1 MSTMS
6 THRTTSTK
14 SETIMASQNSLMNNL
29 PWELNTS
36 CSSCG
41 CHRVEK
47 PRGSSVST
55 TRTRSVSTAP
65 TSPNWS
71 EAEWSPVP
79 KLNQEPRPEYTKI
92 ANNLMRAIADYV
104 GHLQNEHL
112 PMPSLE
118 PAAEAHGVL
127 KHHEGVAARKTVVEL
142 AEKIIAMTM
151 DPEMN
156 LLISSLQFHFCSSLK
171 VAIDLKIHQH
181 VPRHG
186 SITSSELAAKV
197 GADENILVRIMR
209 ALIVKHVFYSPTPGT
224 YAHTAM
230 SWCMIKSPDAI
241 DLLGHRLDESFRA
254 SSRQADA
261 LALVNYREPDEA
273 DVKGF
278 NLAFGTTENFWE
290 VLKHDS
296 EEERA
301 QRFNRAMRAVS
312 LNTLDVIP
320 RMYPFDR
327 IRGDGLLVDVG
338 GGLGQVA
345 RAIMGVH
352 RGTGLRSC
360 IVQDAH
366 ADDDAK
372 KQPDVMEANRK
383 LGVELQ
389 KHNFFDQQPVKGASV
404 YFLRHIFHDWPDR
417 ACVKILKQTVEAM
430 GKDSTLLICD
440 QVVDDEASPQATLY
454 DIDMWSLFGG
464 KERNRSE
471 WEALFRSADER
482 LYIKKVW
489 TTAEAPTTILE
500 VCLS

>member
-1 MSTMS
+1 MSTMAL
-6 THRTTSTK
+6 HRTASTK
-14 SETIMASQNSLMNNL
+14 SDTTMACPNGLVKNL
-29 PWELNTS
+29 PLGGNTK
-36 CSSCG
+36 CSACG
-41 CHRVEK
+41 SHRAEK
-47 PRGSSVST
+47 RRASSTSSVST
-55 TRTRSVSTAP
+55 TP
-65 TSPNWS
+65 TSPSFS
-71 EAEWSPVP
+71 EADWSP
-79 KLNQEPRPEYTKI
+79 LHNSSQEPQPEYTKV
-92 ANNLMRAIADYV
+92 ANSLMRAITDYV
-104 GHLQNEHL
+104 GHLQNENL

-118 PAAEAHGVL
+118 PAADAHGVL
-127 KHHEGVAARKTVVEL
+127 KHPEGVAARNAVVEL
-142 AEKIIAMTM
+142 AQRIVAMTM
-151 DPEMN
+151 DPDMN

-171 VAIDLKIHQH
+171 VAIDLKVHEH
-181 VPRHG
+181 VPRRG

-197 GADENILVRIMR
+197 GADESILVRIMR
-209 ALIVKHVFYSPTPGT
+209 ALILKHVFCSPTPGT

-230 SWCMIKSPDAI
+230 SWCMMKSPDAI

-278 NLAFGTTENFWE
+278 SMAFGTTENFWE
-290 VLKHDS
+290 VLGHEG

-345 RAIMGVH
+345 RAIMGAH
-352 RGTGLRSC
+352 RGAGLRSC

-366 ADDDAK
+366 AGDDAK

-389 KHNFFDQQPVKGASV
+389 KHNFFDPQPVKGASV

-489 TTAEAPTTILE
+489 TTAEAPTTMLE